1 MNRTPKMLF
10 LALAA
15 LLIASMTFAFAA
27 SNTMP
32 VTSPLAGEGSSTING
47 YTVSNIEYT
56 LDTNNPAN
64 ITLVEFDLSAA
75 AGTVRVSFGTATTT
89 ACNPG
94 TGNHWTCI
102 VSVPV
107 SGANSLT
114 VVAAQ

>member
-32 VTSPLAGEGSSTING
+32 VTSPLAGEGSSTIAG
-47 YTVSNIEYT
+47 YTVSNIVYT
-56 LDTNNPAN
+56 LDTSNPAN
-64 ITLVEFDLSAA
+64 ITAVAFHLDSAA
-75 AGTVRVSFGTATTT
+75 TTVRVSFGTATTT
-89 ACNPG
+89 ACTTSGSN
-94 TGNHWTCI
+94 NWTCT
-102 VSVPV
+102 VSAPV
-107 SGANSLT
+107 STATSLT